1 MNTDYL
7 TDNVILAGTQADL
20 ITRDDVKTVMAD
32 LKRQVRMERPSPTVT
47 EIVITLND
55 DVLTYEAEAETVTD
69 CYWFSG
75 PVDFSKL
82 PIQRTAKHLGT
93 R

>member
-55 DVLTYEAEAETVTD
+55 DVLTYEAEAENVLD
-69 CYWFSG
+69 CYWFFG
-75 PVDFSKL
+75 PRDWSEV
-82 PIQRTAKHLGT
+82 PITRTSISMNA
-93 R
+93 